1 MNPLD
6 SVWGTIVLGIVLT
19 ALLDA
24 LVRAAL

>member
-6 SVWGTIVLGIVLT
+6 SVWGTIVLGLAIT

-24 LVRAAL
+24 LVRLAL